1 MTIITHKYIETV
13 DNFKD
18 SVVVWLNPVGRKAL
32 NIKDA
37 FEINSYCGCANIEW
51 TDVKFGDQH
60 IEIAPG
66 GSEDA
71 RILDYMLN
79 NPESAIESIEDRLE
93 ELKDKAAHR
102 VTDIRRGLIDNAPAL
117 LFKVDGQDLY
127 EWLDDNSHTAL
138 DDTYSNLRYNC
149 RHLFLDREFI
159 FNELKEWLSD
169 NPVKIEWV
177 NGNDSI
183 DGGSY
188 DTLAEAEAALES
200 VKAEFFAQCGTDADR
215 ANLEAGEFR
224 IVW

>member
-1 MTIITHKYIETV
+1 MTNISYIENV
-13 DNFKD
+13 DHFEG
-18 SVVVWLNPVGRKAL
+18 SVVAWLTPAGREAL
-32 NIKDA
+32 QIENA
-37 FEINSYCGCANIEW
+37 FEINSNNGCANIEW

-71 RILDYMLN
+71 RILDYMLA

-93 ELKDKAAHR
+93 ELKEKAAHE
-102 VTDIRRGLIDNAPAL
+102 VTNIRREILDGTAAL
-117 LFKVDGQDLY
+117 VFDRGGSQTC
-127 EWLDDNSHTAL
+127 EWLETDDHNALTSNDSHLICNHRGLNL
-138 DDTYSNLRYNC
+138 DV
-149 RHLFLDREFI
+149 I
-159 FNELKEWLSD
+159 NEELNDWLAE

-177 NGNDSI
+177 KGNDSM

-200 VKAEFFAQCGTDADR
+200 VKSEFFAQCGTDQDR